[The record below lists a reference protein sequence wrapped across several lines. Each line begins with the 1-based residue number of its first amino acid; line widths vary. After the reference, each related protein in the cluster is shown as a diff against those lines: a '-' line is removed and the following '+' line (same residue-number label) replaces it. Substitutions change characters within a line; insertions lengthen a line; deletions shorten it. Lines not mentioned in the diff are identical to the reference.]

1 MFVISQPS
9 EQALSWQCGELHCL
23 GRLAY
28 ECLSSWSTSKA
39 PGRERYKVLLLQS
52 WENLASQKSHQEPI
66 KDSLMPDNDSS
77 PMWITS
83 VICSKLQVQGQLRG
97 NKSKL
102 QSSGTSDI
110 FSPPPRCSQDA
121 VGGQVLS
128 ELFTNRKENI
138 PLQFSEDCLYLN
150 IYTPADLT
158 KNSRLPVSVGT
169 TGPESWA
176 PASSSSSFLFH
187 NVTSGFTS
195 DIRFQWRSWYIWN
208 VNLKFL
214 TFLT

>member
-9 EQALSWQCGELHCL
+9 DQALSWQCGELHCL

-83 VICSKLQVQGQLRG
+83 VICSKLEVQGQLWG

-110 FSPPPRCSQDA
+110 LSPLLGAPKMQLEDRCSQ
-121 VGGQVLS
+121 
-128 ELFTNRKENI
+128 N
-138 PLQFSEDCLYLN
+138 FSPTERRTSLYSFLKTVSTW
-150 IYTPADLT
+150 IYT
-158 KNSRLPVSVGT
+158 RLPTWQRTAGC
-169 TGPESWA
+169 
-176 PASSSSSFLFH
+176 
-187 NVTSGFTS
+187 
-195 DIRFQWRSWYIWN
+195 Q
-208 VNLKFL
+208 
-214 TFLT
+214 